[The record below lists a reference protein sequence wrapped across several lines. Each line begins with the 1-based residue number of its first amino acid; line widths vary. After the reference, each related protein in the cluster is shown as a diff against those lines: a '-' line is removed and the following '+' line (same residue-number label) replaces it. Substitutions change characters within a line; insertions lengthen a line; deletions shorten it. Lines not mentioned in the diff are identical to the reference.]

1 MSKRMESKL
10 RNKKLEIANLLREL
24 KKAENLK
31 RHAYNSEKDYLEKYL
46 KKKTELIIICS
57 DLINNLIHSDKDRK
71 IFSKELLR
79 Y

>member
-1 MSKRMESKL
+1 ME
-10 RNKKLEIANLLREL
+10 NKELKKQKKEITNLLREL
-24 KKAENLK
+24 KKAEKLK
-31 RHAYNSEKDYLEKYL
+31 RHAYNSEKDYLERYL

-71 IFSKELLR
+71 IFSKELLK